1 MAYTL
6 TNLRDDIRN
15 YTEVSST
22 VLTDSILDTIIQNAE
37 NRIFKTVDSDDKKF
51 YATSETT
58 TGNRY
63 ITVPTGTRIIR
74 YIQITDDSNSDQ
86 VYLKQVDSSFIA
98 TYHPDPDNDSE
109 NVIPKYFAHWD
120 NDNWVVAP
128 TPDKA
133 YVLTMAYEKQPTTLT
148 TSDSTTTEI
157 STKQPDLLLYACLVE
172 SFKFLKGPDN
182 MIQLYEASYQEA
194 LQTFAAEQQG
204 RRRRDCLLYTSPS
217 PRDQRGSR
225 IPWCA

>member
-1 MAYTL
+1 MSFTL
-6 TNLRDDIRN
+6 ATLRTAIRD
-15 YTEVSST
+15 YTEVSSS
-22 VLTDSILDTIIQNAE
+22 VLSDSLINRFVQNAE

-74 YIQITDDSNSDQ
+74 YIQVTDDSSSDQ

-98 TYHPDPDNDSE
+98 TYHPDPDNSDDHA
-109 NVIPKYFAHWD
+109 IPKYFAHWD

-157 STKQPDLLLYACLVE
+157 STKQPELLLYACLVE
-172 SFKFLKGPDN
+172 AFKFLKGPDN
-182 MIQLYEASYQEA
+182 MIQLYETSYQEA

-204 RRRRDCLLYTSPS
+204 RRRRDEYRDGVVRLPIQSPT
-217 PRDQRGSR
+217 P
-225 IPWCA
+225 